1 VDELIFD
8 PELVCRSLI
17 IDSHIQTNT
26 QSHTHNHTHIHILTH
41 TYMHTHTKV
50 GFPVDELIFD
60 RELVCRGLIIDKKL
74 GNMVKVDRFGLV
86 SARKRERQRNLM

>member
-1 VDELIFD
+1 MALELD
-8 PELVCRSLI
+8 AHVSEAP
-17 IDSHIQTNT
+17 NT
-26 QSHTHNHTHIHILTH
+26 RTLTHTHTHTHTLTH

-60 RELVCRGLIIDKKL
+60 PELVCRGLIIDKKL

-86 SARKRERQRNLM
+86 SAQKGER